1 MVQGRQDNSVLW
13 AFFYVTVLFFIWG
26 AVTSVNDV
34 LIPAVKQI
42 FSLTDTESFLTQFA
56 FFMAYGVVSLPA
68 AALLTRLGASR
79 AIVTALVV
87 MVIGCL
93 LMPLATHLRIYG
105 VALVALFVIASGIT
119 LLQVAANPL
128 SAALGDPKRSHFRL
142 VLSQTF
148 NSFGT
153 VVGPV
158 LAGHT
163 LLKGGLFE
171 DGPVTEEK
179 IAYSLSRIDLAY
191 GFIAAVI
198 VVLAVLIWRKRA
210 LIEQASPE
218 TGASAS
224 IGAAL
229 SDRWAL
235 FGALAIFLYVG
246 AEVSIGSAMVV
257 FLEQPDVMGISAAEA
272 SSFVGLYW
280 GGAMVGRL
288 IGTGLLLRAPAAPL
302 LAGFALVAAV
312 LCLTVTGLVGPVAGY
327 AAISVGLFNSIMFP
341 VIFTLTIERSRAS
354 ASATSGLL
362 CVAIVGGALVPL
374 VFAQVADLTGSRFTA
389 FLVPVACYLIIA
401 LFGWRAMRAQASEAT
416 GAAVGEQAPVV
427 H

>member
-1 MVQGRQDNSVLW
+1 MGKSQVGSSHGPSS
-13 AFFYVTVLFFIWG
+13 AFAYVTVLFFIWG
-26 AVTSVNDV
+26 VVTAVNDV

-42 FSLTDTESFLTQFA
+42 FSMTDTESFLTQFA
-56 FFMAYGVVSLPA
+56 FFMAYGIVSLPA
-68 AALLTRLGASR
+68 AALLGRLGPSKS
-79 AIVTALVV
+79 IVLALATMVV
-87 MVIGCL
+87 GCL
-93 LMPLATHLRIYG
+93 LMPLATELRTYE

-128 SAALGDPKRSHFRL
+128 SVALGSPERSHFRL

-153 VVGPV
+153 VVGPY
-158 LAGHT
+158 LAAHT
-163 LLKGGLFE
+163 LLQGGLFE
-171 DGPVTEEK
+171 GGEVTEEK

-198 VVLAVLIWRKRA
+198 VVLAVLIWRKRS
-210 LIEQASPE
+210 LIENANVQIEAGGSL
-218 TGASAS
+218 TQ
-224 IGAAL
+224 AL

-246 AEVSIGSAMVV
+246 AEVSIGSTMVN
-257 FLEQPDVMGISAAEA
+257 FLEQSDVMAISAVAA
-272 SSFVGLYW
+272 GTMVSFYW

-288 IGTGLLLRAPAAPL
+288 CGTFLLLRLPAGPL
-302 LAGFALVAAV
+302 LGVFALSAAM
-312 LCLTVTGLVGPVAGY
+312 LCLAVSGLTGPAAGY

-341 VIFTLTIERSRAS
+341 VIFSLTIERSRAS
-354 ASATSGLL
+354 SASTSGLL

-374 VFAQVADLTGSRFTA
+374 VFARVADMSSRFEA
-389 FLVPVACYLIIA
+389 FFVPLACYLVIA
-401 LFGWRAMRAQASEAT
+401 VFGLLAWRAGKTENQ
-416 GAAVGEQAPVV
+416 